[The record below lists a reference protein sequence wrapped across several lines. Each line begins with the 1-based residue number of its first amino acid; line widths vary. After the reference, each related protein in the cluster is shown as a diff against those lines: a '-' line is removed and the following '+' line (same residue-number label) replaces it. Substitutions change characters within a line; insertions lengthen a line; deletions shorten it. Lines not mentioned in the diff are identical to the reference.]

1 MKINEKYKNLSIF
14 MGILIFTEILI
25 NDFIFDLPPFIFQ
38 ILLLLL
44 GVFLYMMVKDNEKKD

>member
-44 GVFLYMMVKDNEKKD
+44 GVRL

>member
-1 MKINEKYKNLSIF
+1 
-14 MGILIFTEILI
+14 MGILIDTEILI
-25 NDFIFDLPPFIFQ
+25 NDFICDLHPFICQ